1 MERLIL
7 IFEIIGTISF
17 ALTGAMTGLKK
28 QMDIFGV
35 CVLGVTTAVGG
46 GIIRDLILGLT
57 PPSAFR
63 DPTSVLIAI
72 AVSIIVFFPAVRRI
86 FYRNKWLY
94 EHVLLLADS
103 AGLGIFTVCGARV
116 AMEAGDGANRFLV
129 IFVAALEEMLTVAR
143 ALQTPLEI
151 SHLKAIGRVNWRA
164 AVPQMLAMMES
175 AREDGVD
182 VACDVYPYTAGST
195 QLIHVLPPECQ
206 TGGLEQLSER
216 LGDAAFRA
224 QLRERMQTGEDFEN
238 ISLLAGWENIR
249 IAALAG
255 AEDQK
260 YVGQSI
266 AALAEKEGKDP
277 FDALFDLLARE
288 HCAVT
293 MIDEIACE
301 DDLEAILRDGHS
313 SIISDSIYP
322 GCGLC
327 HPRVYGTFVRAI
339 ERYVCERGVLTLEE
353 AVAKMTGLPAG
364 RLGLRTK
371 GKLIPGLDADIL
383 LFRPEALHERDSYA
397 DPAEFAEG
405 METVLVAGVPV
416 LEDGAITG
424 AKPGKILKR

>member
-1 MERLIL
+1 MRQE
-7 IFEIIGTISF
+7 GS
-17 ALTGAMTGLKK
+17 
-28 QMDIFGV
+28 GV
-35 CVLGVTTAVGG
+35 
-46 GIIRDLILGLT
+46 
-57 PPSAFR
+57 
-63 DPTSVLIAI
+63 
-72 AVSIIVFFPAVRRI
+72 
-86 FYRNKWLY
+86 
-94 EHVLLLADS
+94 
-103 AGLGIFTVCGARV
+103 
-116 AMEAGDGANRFLV
+116 
-129 IFVAALEEMLTVAR
+129 VAALEEMLTVAR

-288 HCAVT
+288 HCA
-293 MIDEIACE
+293 C
-301 DDLEAILRDGHS
+301 
-313 SIISDSIYP
+313 
-322 GCGLC
+322 
-327 HPRVYGTFVRAI
+327 
-339 ERYVCERGVLTLEE
+339 
-353 AVAKMTGLPAG
+353 
-364 RLGLRTK
+364 
-371 GKLIPGLDADIL
+371 L
-383 LFRPEALHERDSYA
+383 LYTSRC
-397 DPAEFAEG
+397 
-405 METVLVAGVPV
+405 V
-416 LEDGAITG
+416 
-424 AKPGKILKR
+424 

>member
-1 MERLIL
+1 MPARIRCWRVGVSASRWALGTRRNASITTEQLID
-7 IFEIIGTISF
+7 
-17 ALTGAMTGLKK
+17 ALAPLRGSGIPLTVHMRQEGS
-28 QMDIFGV
+28 GV
-35 CVLGVTTAVGG
+35 
-46 GIIRDLILGLT
+46 
-57 PPSAFR
+57 
-63 DPTSVLIAI
+63 
-72 AVSIIVFFPAVRRI
+72 
-86 FYRNKWLY
+86 
-94 EHVLLLADS
+94 
-103 AGLGIFTVCGARV
+103 
-116 AMEAGDGANRFLV
+116 
-129 IFVAALEEMLTVAR
+129 VAALEEMLTVAR

-266 AALAEKEGKDP
+266 AALAEKERKDP

-322 GCGLC
+322 GLRTL
-327 HPRVYGTFVRAI
+327 PSARV
-339 ERYVCERGVLTLEE
+339 RYVRPCDRALCPRTRR
-353 AVAKMTGLPAG
+353 ADAG
-364 RLGLRTK
+364 GGRREDDRSARRAAWPPDE
-371 GKLIPGLDADIL
+371 GKAHS
-383 LFRPEALHERDSYA
+383 RA
-397 DPAEFAEG
+397 
-405 METVLVAGVPV
+405 
-416 LEDGAITG
+416 
-424 AKPGKILKR
+424 

>member
-1 MERLIL
+1 M
-7 IFEIIGTISF
+7 
-17 ALTGAMTGLKK
+17 
-28 QMDIFGV
+28 
-35 CVLGVTTAVGG
+35 
-46 GIIRDLILGLT
+46 
-57 PPSAFR
+57 
-63 DPTSVLIAI
+63 
-72 AVSIIVFFPAVRRI
+72 
-86 FYRNKWLY
+86 
-94 EHVLLLADS
+94 
-103 AGLGIFTVCGARV
+103 
-116 AMEAGDGANRFLV
+116 
-129 IFVAALEEMLTVAR
+129 
-143 ALQTPLEI
+143 
-151 SHLKAIGRVNWRA
+151 
-164 AVPQMLAMMES
+164 
-175 AREDGVD
+175 
-182 VACDVYPYTAGST
+182 
-195 QLIHVLPPECQ
+195 LPPECQ

-301 DDLEAILRDGHS
+301 DDLEAILRDRAQQHHLRQHLS
-313 SIISDSIYP
+313 RLRTLPSA
-322 GCGLC
+322 
-327 HPRVYGTFVRAI
+327 RV
-339 ERYVCERGVLTLEE
+339 RYVRPCDRALCPRTRR
-353 AVAKMTGLPAG
+353 ADAG
-364 RLGLRTK
+364 GGRREDDRSARRALGLRTK